1 MPRVTGSN
9 QERGRQTTDRRSP
22 ERIADALERRRRLF
36 EERRRWLEQNPD
48 YTRPE
53 GVLREG
59 RENQPR
65 GDSIGRRSYPDAPPR
80 EDPSN
85 ITVGDSLPVPEDLFP
100 EMPTEGSPEQ
110 GSDPLTASLFGGRRW
125 TLILGAGALL
135 GGILLYNQMSG

>member
-1 MPRVTGSN
+1 MARTTGST

-22 ERIADALERRRRLF
+22 ESIADARERRRRLF
-36 EERRRWLEQNPD
+36 EERRRRIEAGEEYQ
-48 YTRPE
+48 RPE

-85 ITVGDSLPVPEDLFP
+85 ITVGDSLPAPEDLFP
-100 EMPTEGSPEQ
+100 EMPTEGAPEQ
-110 GSDPLTASLFGGRRW
+110 GNSPLTASLFGGGRW